1 METTWAAIYIVFSLH
16 GENQDSLAPA
26 ILWEILPQYT
36 GYCSFSWVAT
46 APPPHIN
53 KQLQSQISSVY
64 CQINM
69 ENDPLRSL
77 FTVSV
82 QPAPSPGLS
91 KCERT
96 ASDGGCHTRSNQT
109 QILFVSYNKLS
120 FQVHGLRIMA
130 IMFRQLFFI
139 PLLILQLGL
148 WEGGLCLC
156 SASSVLVLCQGSRI
170 LQEAWEAK
178 TGAGGVYLWS
188 DCIES
193 SVLKTHCE
201 INSVYCRSLNIS
213 SVIVLLKPAPI
224 ARINFP
230 LKHSTVCIFC
240 KQTLECIFLGCFH

>member
-1 METTWAAIYIVFSLH
+1 
-16 GENQDSLAPA
+16 
-26 ILWEILPQYT
+26 
-36 GYCSFSWVAT
+36 
-46 APPPHIN
+46 
-53 KQLQSQISSVY
+53 
-64 CQINM
+64 M
-69 ENDPLRSL
+69 ENDPLCSL

-178 TGAGGVYLWS
+178 TGLGEQGVFVIWLYGEQCS
-188 DCIES
+188 E
-193 SVLKTHCE
+193 
-201 INSVYCRSLNIS
+201 NSPWDKQC
-213 SVIVLLKPAPI
+213 LLSKPE
-224 ARINFP
+224 
-230 LKHSTVCIFC
+230 H
-240 KQTLECIFLGCFH
+240 